1 MDPIEK
7 AIEDLKSQT
16 LKGRIPYTKTAEK
29 YGVVPTTLRRRY
41 LAETKPRELKN
52 LQQQLLTPEQEK
64 ELVKWIKQ
72 ETQGH
77 QPPARSLVASKAS
90 LLAGRDVGINWVHRF
105 YSRHQDQLVYK
116 NSTPMDRLRHQADSY
131 HKYEAYFTYLE
142 QKSQEYQV
150 PPWLQY
156 NMDEKGFALGQ
167 MNNSKRFFSRALWE
181 RKVVQAPLQDGSQ
194 EWITI
199 LACICANGTALS
211 PGLIYQSSTSAVQSS
226 WVEDIDQNHGAFVTA
241 SPSGWTNNDIGL
253 QWLIQVFD
261 RETRAKARRSY
272 RLLYVDGHSSHVTI
286 PFLEYC
292 DAQKIL
298 VLRFPPHA
306 THTLQPLDVV
316 VFKSLS
322 SAYSR
327 QLEQFRIQSRGQL
340 NIAKRDFFS
349 LFWGA

>member
-1 MDPIEK
+1 
-7 AIEDLKSQT
+7 
-16 LKGRIPYTKTAEK
+16 
-29 YGVVPTTLRRRY
+29 
-41 LAETKPRELKN
+41 
-52 LQQQLLTPEQEK
+52 
-64 ELVKWIKQ
+64 
-72 ETQGH
+72 
-77 QPPARSLVASKAS
+77 
-90 LLAGRDVGINWVHRF
+90 
-105 YSRHQDQLVYK
+105 
-116 NSTPMDRLRHQADSY
+116 
-131 HKYEAYFTYLE
+131 
-142 QKSQEYQV
+142 V

-241 SPSGWTNNDIGL
+241 SPSGWTNDDIGL

-327 QLEQFRIQSRGQL
+327 QLEQFRI
-340 NIAKRDFFS
+340 
-349 LFWGA
+349 